1 MDDSRNIGDGSRPAL
16 PVPGDGPAKKRTYSK
31 PTLTDYGTIADLT
44 RGNVG
49 TSDDAKGKKKLII
62 P

>member
-1 MDDSRNIGDGSRPAL
+1 MDDSRNLGDGSRPA
-16 PVPGDGPAKKRTYSK
+16 PPSSGDGLAKRTYSK
-31 PTLTDYGTIADLT
+31 PILTDYGTIVDLT

-49 TSDDAKGKKKLII
+49 TADDAKGKKKLII